1 MRTIDQKQVYVWDP
15 FVRLFHWTLVV
26 AFTIAYFTED
36 DLLKLHV
43 WAGYVVG
50 ALIVAWVMWGFIGP
64 ARARFSDFIS
74 DPATT
79 LRYVRDLVLFR
90 AERHL
95 GHSPGG
101 GAMVVLLLFFLTA
114 TVVTGLVV
122 YGGEHQA
129 GPLAGMFSK
138 DTGETVEGAH
148 EVLANI
154 TLALVL
160 VDIAAVI
167 LASFAHHEN
176 LVRAMTTGYKSS
188 RSVNKLDQW
197 ARGSRGYHNTSE
209 PVFLKKG
216 RQLCSGF

>member
-1 MRTIDQKQVYVWDP
+1 
-15 FVRLFHWTLVV
+15 
-26 AFTIAYFTED
+26 
-36 DLLKLHV
+36 
-43 WAGYVVG
+43 
-50 ALIVAWVMWGFIGP
+50 MWGFIGP

-101 GAMVVLLLFFLTA
+101 GAMVVLLLLFLTA

-138 DTGETVEGAH
+138 DTGEAVEGAH

-160 VDIAAVI
+160 VHIAAVI

-176 LVRAMTTGYKSS
+176 LVRAMITGYKSS
-188 RSVNKLDQW
+188 RSVNKLDQ
-197 ARGSRGYHNTSE
+197 
-209 PVFLKKG
+209 
-216 RQLCSGF
+216 